1 MEQTPSTRLSLLARV
16 QNREDQQ
23 AWHQFAAV
31 YRPAIVRLARRK
43 GLQAA
48 DAEDLAQRV
57 MVSVAGAMKRFK
69 AGAGRPRFRTWL
81 YRVTEN
87 AIWNSLRDAARDRAH
102 RGEFDRDRLASIAAR
117 STEDAD
123 WLRWELRREVFHW
136 AARQIR
142 AEYQPDTWNAF
153 WLTAVESGD
162 IEQVARQLGKSPGAI
177 HAARSRVIRRLAEK
191 VREFEDRDD

>member
-1 MEQTPSTRLSLLARV
+1 MEQAPSTRLSLLARV
-16 QNREDQQ
+16 RNREDQQ

-31 YRPAIVRLARRK
+31 YRPVIVRLARRK
-43 GLQAA
+43 GLQSA

-57 MVSVAGAMKRFK
+57 MVSVAGAIERFK

-87 AIWNSLRDAARDRAH
+87 AIWNSLRNAARDRRH
-102 RGEFDRDRLASIAAR
+102 RDEFGHDRLGQVAAR
-117 STEDAD
+117 SPQDAD

-142 AEYQPDTWNAF
+142 AEFQPETWNAF

-162 IEQVARQLGKSPGAI
+162 IEQVGRQLGKSPGAI
-177 HAARSRVIRRLAEK
+177 YAARSRVIRRLAEM
-191 VREFEDRDD
+191 VQAFEERDD